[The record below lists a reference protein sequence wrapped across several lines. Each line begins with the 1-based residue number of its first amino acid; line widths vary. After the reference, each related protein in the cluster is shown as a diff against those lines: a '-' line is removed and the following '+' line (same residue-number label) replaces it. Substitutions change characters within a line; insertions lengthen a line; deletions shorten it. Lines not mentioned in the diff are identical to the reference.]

1 MFYEHKPGLDTLYP
15 FNLPL
20 LEVKTLHFINLTS
33 QKMFLQQ
40 IDHNIKRLLSLSA
53 DVLVQVDYTTGLV
66 QT

>member
-1 MFYEHKPGLDTLYP
+1 MFK
-15 FNLPL
+15 
-20 LEVKTLHFINLTS
+20 
-33 QKMFLQQ
+33 QQ